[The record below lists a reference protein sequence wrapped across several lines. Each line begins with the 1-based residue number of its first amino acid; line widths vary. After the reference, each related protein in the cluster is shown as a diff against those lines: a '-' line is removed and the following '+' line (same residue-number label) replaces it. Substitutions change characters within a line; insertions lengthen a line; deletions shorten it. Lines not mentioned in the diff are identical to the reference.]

1 MELTFFCSRKKSWL
15 AVTIDERITLMN
27 FHGSSTSPY
36 IIFSLSWT
44 LLVSFN
50 FLHSSKMSRR
60 CTKTLLPWPRYT
72 FFHRFMPGIL
82 RYISRRRSSVI
93 SFRITAFISFK
104 VTYMTFVVIYSSSW
118 RPKNMKCWLLDMAD
132 IFLNDLQ
139 IVSKPLNLF
148 MIHVINSHVY

>member
-1 MELTFFCSRKKSWL
+1 
-15 AVTIDERITLMN
+15 MN

-104 VTYMTFVVIYSSSW
+104 VTYMTFRCYLFFRHADLRICSVD
-118 RPKNMKCWLLDMAD
+118 CLTWLTY
-132 IFLNDLQ
+132 FLMTCKSYQN
-139 IVSKPLNLF
+139 P
-148 MIHVINSHVY
+148 

>member
-1 MELTFFCSRKKSWL
+1 MLHRTQDIHVLKVFSTMKIKLCSRKKSWL
-15 AVTIDERITLMN
+15 AVTQNERITLMN

-44 LLVSFN
+44 PLMSFN

-104 VTYMTFVVIYSSSW
+104 VTYMTFRCYLFFVV
-118 RPKNMKCWLLDMAD
+118 KT
-132 IFLNDLQ
+132 
-139 IVSKPLNLF
+139 
-148 MIHVINSHVY
+148 